1 MISGS
6 DMTVES
12 AITKLSYVLAKDE
25 WDLQTKRKMMQ
36 RNIRGELTITN
47 YDTLQDLEISLFH
60 LIL

>member
-1 MISGS
+1 
-6 DMTVES
+6 MTVES